1 MESVSHLLD
10 YSDGMPVRSMSSRE
24 ITTKTP
30 PSNGQNFTMGQEIII
45 NLPTANELGT
55 FMDFANSGLELEITN
70 NDGQAVSLPPRSG
83 IFALLARCS
92 ATCAGSTLFDVRSYN
107 QLVDAMRTIHS
118 NADYD
123 NNVGKLLYGTAGKKP
138 NNALSIGLPAG
149 NTAGQIQTAVNAGAI
164 VPELDELSIANGE
177 SKTFF
182 VPLIYTALYSATSY
196 LPCFARSPIQLRIVL
211 DDVGKAFKGNA
222 GLTNADIA
230 IRCEWRAKQVQLS
243 NDAFQQVVSANQGR
257 FDMVC
262 EDYRITTDNIPVVSQ
277 NNSVEVV
284 SNLGLSV
291 SSLNA
296 LIFFYNHTANDQNVV
311 KHKRCRITN
320 GLSEVFV
327 SLNGTKH
334 PQRSIKL
341 SPTNPAEA
349 VAELLTAQG
358 ILDVDN
364 QSRLNE
370 LDGAYVLQGSATSG
384 DDLKTNYGS
393 AVYAINMKNQR
404 SKMGEG
410 AGGSQ
415 SLISGVSTLGASL
428 TLNQTFTAVGADT
441 IASTLFVVGCYV
453 NMLSLDLNGSQSF
466 QSSS

>member
-1 MESVSHLLD
+1 
-10 YSDGMPVRSMSSRE
+10 
-24 ITTKTP
+24 
-30 PSNGQNFTMGQEIII
+30 
-45 NLPTANELGT
+45 
-55 FMDFANSGLELEITN
+55 
-70 NDGQAVSLPPRSG
+70 
-83 IFALLARCS
+83 
-92 ATCAGSTLFDVRSYN
+92 
-107 QLVDAMRTIHS
+107 
-118 NADYD
+118 
-123 NNVGKLLYGTAGKKP
+123 
-138 NNALSIGLPAG
+138 
-149 NTAGQIQTAVNAGAI
+149 QTAVNAGAI

-177 SKTFF
+177 ARTFF
-182 VPLIYTALYSATSY
+182 MPLLYTALYSATSY

-230 IRCEWRAKQVQLS
+230 VRAEWRAKQIQLS

-296 LIFFYNHTANDQNVV
+296 LIFFYNHTANDQNVA

-341 SPTNPAEA
+341 SPTNPSEA

-370 LDGAYVLQGSATSG
+370 LDGAYVIQGS
-384 DDLKTNYGS
+384 
-393 AVYAINMKNQR
+393 
-404 SKMGEG
+404 
-410 AGGSQ
+410 
-415 SLISGVSTLGASL
+415 
-428 TLNQTFTAVGADT
+428 
-441 IASTLFVVGCYV
+441 
-453 NMLSLDLNGSQSF
+453 
-466 QSSS
+466 